1 MIRNLQGGRFINNKE
16 KYYFPSSAAGS
27 SVATAFCS
35 TKSVIPLLTK
45 ILHLRAHGHGH
56 SWEEFLQNKHATR
69 LQILSYSQ

>member
-1 MIRNLQGGRFINNKE
+1 MIRNLQGGRFINNKK

-45 ILHLRAHGHGH
+45 LRVAG
-56 SWEEFLQNKHATR
+56 SNPVCR
-69 LQILSYSQ
+69 S